1 MRVFIRV
8 PVLSSLQW
16 ITNEMKNKI
25 RENLII
31 NIKEMSNLTKRS
43 YKLEINRNY
52 TGAAKYNFQKIPLQL
67 IRMSKISFMIFHQI
81 SI

>member
-31 NIKEMSNLTKRS
+31 NIKEISNLTKRS
-43 YKLEINRNY
+43 DKLEINRNY
-52 TGAAKYNFQKIPLQL
+52 TGAVNYNFQ
-67 IRMSKISFMIFHQI
+67 
-81 SI
+81 